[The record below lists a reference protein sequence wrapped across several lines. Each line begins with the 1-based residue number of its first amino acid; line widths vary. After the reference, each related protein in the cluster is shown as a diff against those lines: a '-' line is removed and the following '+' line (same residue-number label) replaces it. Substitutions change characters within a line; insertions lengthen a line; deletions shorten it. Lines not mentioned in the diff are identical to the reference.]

1 MFDLNLAQIFITFL
15 VLVFSLTVHEA
26 AHAWAADQCGDS
38 TAKAMGRLTLNPMAH
53 IDLIGTVVF
62 PLMALVAHVPVIG
75 WAKPVPVN
83 VRRLRNER
91 KDWVKVAAAGPAS
104 NLVLAVTAALVIR
117 LIPSGALAAAGPGVA
132 APLVELLGRML
143 QINVLL
149 AIFNMLPIPPLDGA
163 GVLSGL
169 LPRRL
174 GDVFDAVRPYGFLL
188 LYGLML
194 TGWLAVLITR
204 PYTMVMSWLL

>member
-1 MFDLNLAQIFITFL
+1 
-15 VLVFSLTVHEA
+15 
-26 AHAWAADQCGDS
+26 
-38 TAKAMGRLTLNPMAH
+38 
-53 IDLIGTVVF
+53 
-62 PLMALVAHVPVIG
+62 MALVAHVPVIG

-83 VRRLRNER
+83 VRLLRDGR
-91 KDWVKVAAAGPAS
+91 RDWMKVAAAGPAS
-104 NLVLAVTAALVIR
+104 NLVLAVMAAVVIR
-117 LIPSGALAAAGPGVA
+117 MIPSGALAAAGPGVA

-169 LPRRL
+169 LPRRVA
-174 GDVFDAVRPYGFLL
+174 DVFDAVRPYGFLL

-204 PYTMVMSWLL
+204 PYVMVMSWLL